1 MWRVTAKW
9 QPYAGFVYFHMLL
22 DRLDA
27 ARHLAPKQMQIP
39 RFRCKM
45 TLHLI
50 PEPEEKASELLR
62 DLTANDS
69 SIALLLVCLE
79 LKPN

>member
-1 MWRVTAKW
+1 
-9 QPYAGFVYFHMLL
+9 
-22 DRLDA
+22 
-27 ARHLAPKQMQIP
+27 MQIP

-69 SIALLLVCLE
+69 KRHLPARPGSTGTAAPGSGQEISGLALART
-79 LKPN
+79 PG